1 VIISAA
7 TIARSMGSGRFGTDR
22 SANTL
27 LPARQS
33 SVAKRKSRVGDVL
46 VSGILWALVAAI
58 ATFVATIG
66 VVSLVGLL

>member
-1 VIISAA
+1 MIISAA

-22 SANTL
+22 FANML

-33 SVAKRKSRVGDVL
+33 SVAERKSRVGSL